1 MHYPLFFCPFSSQ
14 SSLSDEAKEVY
25 SSLVEQAL
33 PSPSLHPNSPSLDTN
48 PLRMLR
54 SGAFPVVRPRVRGNK
69 HNSGNQPHQCTPPL
83 QHQYSESLPSATT
96 SSRSVPRLRVPPPP
110 SAAPPLLPTE
120 TPGSFIAAPLP
131 VLRNLCTKVPNA
143 DTKHCENFEEACKA
157 NGCHPSSTTDTTNQN
172 TTQESSA
179 SSEISEDIGVTYADE
194 VEGVEGNPIP
204 LPPRDRS
211 RPLPPT
217 KPRHQRKH
225 PLIIPGGGVTRAL
238 AKMVETEGECARKE
252 EVTPQSLGLQTEPQV
267 IFGTSD
273 EGTSDQAKSPLG
285 TSR

>member
-1 MHYPLFFCPFSSQ
+1 M
-14 SSLSDEAKEVY
+14 
-25 SSLVEQAL
+25 EQAL

-69 HNSGNQPHQCTPPL
+69 HNNGNQPHQCAPPL
-83 QHQYSESLPSATT
+83 QHQYNESLPSAST
-96 SSRSVPRLRVPPPP
+96 SSRGVPRLRVPPPP

-120 TPGSFIAAPLP
+120 TPGSFITAPLP
-131 VLRNLCTKVPNA
+131 VLRNLSTKVPNA
-143 DTKHCENFEEACKA
+143 GTKHCGNFEEACKG
-157 NGCHPSSTTDTTNQN
+157 NSVHLSSTTDTTNQN
-172 TTQESSA
+172 TTRESSA
-179 SSEISEDIGVTYADE
+179 SSEVSEDIGVTYVDE

-225 PLIIPGGGVTRAL
+225 PLIIPGGGVTRTL
-238 AKMVETEGECARKE
+238 AKMVETEVECARKE
-252 EVTPQSLGLQTEPQV
+252 EVTPQSLGLQTEPQG
-267 IFGTSD
+267 IFGTSE

>member
-1 MHYPLFFCPFSSQ
+1 
-14 SSLSDEAKEVY
+14 
-25 SSLVEQAL
+25 
-33 PSPSLHPNSPSLDTN
+33 
-48 PLRMLR
+48 MLR

-110 SAAPPLLPTE
+110 SAAPPVLPTE
-120 TPGSFIAAPLP
+120 TPGSFITAPLP
-131 VLRNLCTKVPNA
+131 VLRNHSTKVPNA
-143 DTKHCENFEEACKA
+143 DTKQCANLEETCKENS
-157 NGCHPSSTTDTTNQN
+157 GHPSSTTDTTNQN
-172 TTQESSA
+172 ATRESSA
-179 SSEISEDIGVTYADE
+179 SSEVSEDIGVTYADE

-225 PLIIPGGGVTRAL
+225 PLIIPGGGVTRTL
-238 AKMVETEGECARKE
+238 AKMVETEVECARKE
-252 EVTPQSLGLQTEPQV
+252 EVTTQSLGQQREPQV